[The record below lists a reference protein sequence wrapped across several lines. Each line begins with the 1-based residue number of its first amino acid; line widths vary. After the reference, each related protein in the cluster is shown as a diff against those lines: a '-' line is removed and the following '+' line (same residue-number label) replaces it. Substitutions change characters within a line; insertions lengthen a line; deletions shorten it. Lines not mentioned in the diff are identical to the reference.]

1 MNYKWKK
8 NIAIFLACQM
18 ISIFGSSL
26 VQYAITWHITLTT
39 KSGIYTTLAIVFGF
53 LPTFLLS
60 PLAGVWADRYNRK
73 MLIIISD
80 GAIAAAT
87 LVLAVIFITG
97 NGNIWFLLG
106 ALAIRAFGGAVQQ
119 PCINAMLPDVVP
131 TEQLNRINGLYGTL
145 NSVVGLVSPMVSGA
159 LMGFAPL
166 QVIFFIDVIT
176 AVIAICAILFL
187 FKLPEKEKTVEQ
199 SSSSRGYLKD
209 IKSGL
214 SYTMKTPWLRGLLF
228 ICIGIWICIGP
239 ISFLTPLQTA
249 RNYGDDVWR
258 LTVIEVAFSVGML
271 LGGILIS
278 IWGGF
283 HNRIRTSAFAGLFMA
298 IGTTVL
304 GFTMPFPPYVGVM
317 TFIGFTMP
325 FFNTPAITLLQERVD
340 PQYIGRVFSLQ
351 TMISTS
357 LMPLSMLLF
366 GPLADAIPIEYLL
379 LGTGLILIVLSLLIF
394 TNKALNR
401 AGSRLSNRQL
411 IESGDI
417 PPLEGTADSIPEIPL
432 TSDTVR

>member
-8 NIAIFLACQM
+8 NITIFLACQM

-39 KSGIYTTLAIVFGF
+39 KSGLYTTLAILFGF

-73 MLIIISD
+73 MLIIVSD

-87 LVLAVIFITG
+87 LVLAVVFMTG

-131 TEQLNRINGLYGTL
+131 VEQLNRINGLYGTL
-145 NSVVGLVSPMVSGA
+145 NSVVGLISPMVSGA
-159 LMGFAPL
+159 LMGFVPL
-166 QVIFFIDVIT
+166 QIIFFIDVVT
-176 AVIAICAILFL
+176 AAIAICAMLFL
-187 FKLPEKEKTVEQ
+187 FKLPEKEKAAE
-199 SSSSRGYLKD
+199 SSDSRGYLKD

-214 SYTMKTPWLRGLLF
+214 LYGMKTPWLRNLLF
-228 ICIGIWICIGP
+228 ICVGIWICIGP

-249 RNYGDDVWR
+249 RNYGDNVWY
-258 LTVIEVAFSVGML
+258 LTAIEVAFSVGML

-283 HNRIRTSAFAGLFMA
+283 KNRMRTIAVAGLLMA
-298 IGTTVL
+298 VGTTVL
-304 GFTMPFPPYVGVM
+304 GFLMPFPPYVAVM
-317 TFIGFTMP
+317 VMIGFTMP
-325 FFNTPAITLLQERVD
+325 SFNTPAITLLQERVD
-340 PQYIGRVFSLQ
+340 PQYIGRIFSLQ

-366 GPLADAIPIEYLL
+366 GPLADIIPIEYLL
-379 LGTGLILIVLSLLIF
+379 IATGLVLIVLSLLIL

-401 AGSRLSNRQL
+401 AGSRLTNEKL

-417 PPLEGTADSIPEIPL
+417 PPFEGTPAPTDETVAADSI
-432 TSDTVR
+432 

>member
-1 MNYKWKK
+1 MKYNWKK
-8 NIAIFLACQM
+8 NIMIFLGCQM

-39 KSGIYTTLAIVFGF
+39 KSGLYTTLAIVFGF

-80 GAIAAAT
+80 GAIAVAT
-87 LVLAVIFITG
+87 LVLAVIFISG

-166 QVIFFIDVIT
+166 QVIFFIDVVT
-176 AVIAICAILFL
+176 AAIAICAMLFL
-187 FKLPEKEKTVEQ
+187 FKLPEKEKAAE
-199 SSSSRGYLKD
+199 SANSSRGYLKD

-214 SYTMKTPWLRGLLF
+214 AYGMRAPWLRNLLF
-228 ICIGIWICIGP
+228 ICVGIWICIGP

-258 LTVIEVAFSVGML
+258 LTAIEVAFSVGML

-283 HNRIRTSAFAGLFMA
+283 KNRMRTTACAGILMA
-298 IGTTVL
+298 VGTTVL
-304 GFTMPFPPYVGVM
+304 GFVMPFPPYVAIM
-317 TFIGFTMP
+317 TAIGFTMP
-325 FFNTPAITLLQERVD
+325 SFNTPVITLLQERVD
-340 PQYIGRVFSLQ
+340 PQYIGRIFSLQ

-366 GPLADAIPIEYLL
+366 GPLADALPIEYLL
-379 LGTGLILIVLSLLIF
+379 IGTGLILLVLTILLF
-394 TNKALNR
+394 TNKALKR
-401 AGSRLSNRQL
+401 AGSRLTNEEL
-411 IESGDI
+411 VASGDL
-417 PPLEGTADSIPEIPL
+417 PPFEGMQEAAEEIVLTPDSI
-432 TSDTVR
+432 